1 MDFRTNLERT
11 LKEQWHLVCVCVRVY
26 VRVKSFSSFVL
37 RLSAK
42 NSNFVVMKQV
52 MDFIVK
58 ANDKHGS
65 NYSLLK
71 LAPAKGNMPTVQPG
85 QFVQVEVPNSKST
98 YLRRP
103 ISINYADQHELW
115 LLVRRAGK
123 GTNSL
128 CETAEGTTLNLVLPL
143 GNGFTTDVKGTALLV
158 GGGVGTAPLLMLGS
172 KLAAHG
178 VDVQFLLGA
187 RSMSDILQLDFFRQT
202 AEVHVATED
211 GSLGHHGLVT
221 THPVLQ
227 QDNITHIACCGPMPM
242 MKAVAAIARERGINC
257 EVSLENMM
265 ACGLGACLCCVEDTN
280 DAGNVCVCT
289 EGPVFNID
297 RLKW

>member
-1 MDFRTNLERT
+1 
-11 LKEQWHLVCVCVRVY
+11 
-26 VRVKSFSSFVL
+26 
-37 RLSAK
+37 
-42 NSNFVVMKQV
+42 MKKV

-58 ANDKHGS
+58 ANLKRGD

-71 LAPAKGNMPTVQPG
+71 LAPVKGNMPQVKPG

-103 ISINYADQHELW
+103 ISINYADSHELW
-115 LLVRRAGK
+115 LLVRRAGA
-123 GTNSL
+123 GTASL
-128 CETAEGTTLNLVLPL
+128 CNAPESSVLSVVLPL
-143 GNGFTTDVKGTALLV
+143 GNGFTTDVKGTALLI

-172 KLAAHG
+172 RLAAHG
-178 VDVQFLLGA
+178 VDVHFLLGA
-187 RSMSDILQLDFFRQT
+187 RSMGDLLQLDLFRQT

-211 GSLGHHGLVT
+211 GSLGHKGLVT
-221 THPVLQ
+221 THPVLRNE
-227 QDNITHIACCGPMPM
+227 NITHIACCGPMPM

-265 ACGLGACLCCVEDTN
+265 ACGLGACLCCVEDTK
-280 DAGNVCVCT
+280 DEGNVCVCT
-289 EGPVFNID
+289 EGPVFNIN